1 MNTLIKFVLDG
12 GLFGKM
18 RGFDSTVE
26 GRAYGMDEFIEDTTK
41 LETSLD
47 KVHEI
52 GCSVKDSV
60 AELLPSKKQIL
71 IGEIK
76 K

>member
-1 MNTLIKFVLDG
+1 MDTLFKFIFDG

-18 RGFDSTVE
+18 RGFDSKVE

-41 LETSLD
+41 LEKSLD

-52 GCSVKDSV
+52 GCTVKGGV
-60 AELLPSKKQIL
+60 TEFLPSEKQNL